1 MSTPS
6 KEDIIRLKI
15 AKAERTLSEAEKMIE
30 FDFAGAAMNR
40 LYYACFYA
48 STALL
53 FSKDIFTK
61 THSGVK
67 QMLGLHFISP
77 GMISFKLGQF
87 YGDIF
92 RSRQGSDYDDLSEA
106 DIVIVKEFAIAARE
120 FVNASRKIL
129 NV

>member
-15 AKAERTLSEAEKMIE
+15 AKAERTLSEAEKMVE
-30 FDFAGAAMNR
+30 FNFASAAMNR

-48 STALL
+48 ATALL

-77 GMISFKLGQF
+77 GLLSISLGQF

-92 RSRQGSDYDDLSEA
+92 RSRQGSDYDDLA
-106 DIVIVKEFAIAARE
+106 DADLETVKEFSIVSKE
-120 FVNASRKIL
+120 FVNAARKIL
-129 NV
+129 TV